1 MVPQYNRS
9 LNGNTRL
16 QSGLGRVQ
24 EFQPAQADTLI
35 MAEVLKVNFIY
46 NTVDLV
52 TVKAKERLVKGQAGN
67 GKFSAKLPVN
77 FGGSFQTGNSYGTR
91 YPIAI
96 GDTVLVGFLDKNKN
110 TPIVLGIY
118 ETQDIASELAP
129 TDAISGDPESP
140 DVLPEAMSHF
150 TLFPSQTYREV
161 NGDGYI
167 EDTFPGKSF
176 LKLTSGQAGR
186 FKLNDSTYS
195 YSNLARY
202 KLRGRDVTPTAIK
215 APQILFQHVGAGSRY
230 INNVFFDEDGTFR
243 ISKTTS
249 FDNERIDAQSGNT
262 KDFYF
267 RYQNDK
273 RKANDDTSSVISE
286 VGIKDG
292 VPILRLNDHILTIDK
307 DKGIMVDGSELKDY
321 VSGAGSDLQKIV
333 DQLVKGMK
341 QVKGDLTQFEIDIRK
356 ELAEKAT
363 EIYTYIDAKI
373 IEQNTDLSAIR
384 QSIEDLTN
392 ALNIVKGTADATAK
406 TVSDATGSDASLQ
419 ARLNRM
425 DNALTDLNPYLQ
437 EIKNARKDNITNVT
451 SASLGARLDLMSKYM
466 QDLNPKILDNASA
479 ISAMNTKH
487 DKDIANLTT
496 KLANEMVHRTGTETV
511 AGLKTFTESVTM
523 PSIELKGTDRA
534 QIDFHGVNTADDFSS
549 RLLDKGTGLLA
560 ISNLASTHIQDLS
573 IHLGSDEKPVNVDTL
588 FGGIPTLEGN
598 PGIHV
603 RIVFGGG
610 TKPYTGT
617 IPGESM
623 VYSVLENLG
632 GDASAV
638 RAQRWTSFLTNRT
651 FTRTYS
657 GNPAKWSA
665 WKTIAYSED
674 VVHTTGNEPIAGN
687 KTFTGTTSMA
697 GASVHQIE
705 LEATDSPYIDF
716 HAKKSTAEYTSRLI
730 DTGYGLRS
738 VAVGAPDYS
747 VSMHKGTD
755 AAPVNVDTMIGGT
768 PSIGGVTVNSKVVFA
783 GGTKPFTGTA
793 PVTTINYSVLEHL
806 APSGANAIQRWTDT
820 NSGKIYSRVMNS
832 SKWTAWSEVGAGGSN
847 FVTLDTAQT
856 IIGAKT
862 FSKDVESAGN
872 VMAGTGFT
880 GSYNMNALN
889 TIQYPF
895 QMRNNTGT
903 NVQGAIIRAL
913 RTDATQD
920 SAYGFGSG
928 GLGVYGSGEATINY
942 FNMLSAKTIPSG
954 LPASSGNESA
964 IITADEHVW
973 IIPGMQTPATG
984 IKSDAIYFFSNV
996 GNFGKRI
1003 GEKNTYLINKNGTWI
1018 GLATPI
1024 PANADLNTYLTP
1036 GEFSVNMD
1044 KDAKTLKNY
1053 PTNPSTQMGAAFTLT
1068 VTQSNPAGESYQTL
1082 RNYHGW
1088 VWTRAYYSGNWT
1100 RWVAIAGS
1108 MSTNV
1113 TGPWSSTINLART
1126 GNMVMARIV
1135 NMQGAITGGTSS
1147 TEKIPLDYIPLKTQA
1162 GNRNIPEATL
1172 EAIYSNQSLT
1182 VEPNGTLKNWGG
1194 GSFQD
1199 TGVGQWMIVNE

>member
-307 DKGIMVDGSELKDY
+307 DKGITVDGSELKDY

-333 DQLVKGMK
+333 DQLVKDMK

-373 IEQNTDLSAIR
+373 IEQNNDLSAIR

-406 TVSDATGSDASLQ
+406 TVSDAAGSDTSLQ

-511 AGLKTFTESVTM
+511 AG
-523 PSIELKGTDRA
+523 
-534 QIDFHGVNTADDFSS
+534 
-549 RLLDKGTGLLA
+549 
-560 ISNLASTHIQDLS
+560 
-573 IHLGSDEKPVNVDTL
+573 
-588 FGGIPTLEGN
+588 
-598 PGIHV
+598 
-603 RIVFGGG
+603 
-610 TKPYTGT
+610 
-617 IPGESM
+617 
-623 VYSVLENLG
+623 
-632 GDASAV
+632 
-638 RAQRWTSFLTNRT
+638 
-651 FTRTYS
+651 
-657 GNPAKWSA
+657 
-665 WKTIAYSED
+665 
-674 VVHTTGNEPIAGN
+674 
-687 KTFTGTTSMA
+687 
-697 GASVHQIE
+697 ASVHQIE

-716 HAKKSTAEYTSRLI
+716 HAKKSTADYTSRLI

-755 AAPVNVDTMIGGT
+755 ATPVNVDTMIGGT

-872 VMAGTGFT
+872 VRAGTGFT

-1113 TGPWSSTINLART
+1113 TGPWSSTIKLART